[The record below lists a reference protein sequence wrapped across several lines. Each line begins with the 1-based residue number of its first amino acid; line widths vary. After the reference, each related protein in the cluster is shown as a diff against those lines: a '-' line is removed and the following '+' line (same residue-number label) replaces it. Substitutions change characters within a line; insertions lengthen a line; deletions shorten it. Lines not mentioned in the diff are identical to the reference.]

1 METTDVVVIGAGI
14 IGCSIARELAKA
26 DQSVVLLERAGIASA
41 ASGRNHGL
49 IMYPQN
55 EVSGDLYSRSFE
67 IYRELVAGSAVDVE
81 MDDEPRGFLI
91 VVEEDSSWAAAE
103 REARA
108 TEIGGIKVEK
118 VEPDELYRLEPNLR
132 KGLLGG
138 WRMEDGYR
146 TDPAA
151 LTLATAID
159 AVESGADVRTH
170 VDVKSVL
177 NDGSRVRG
185 VATDAGV
192 IQSPVVVN
200 AAGPWAPK
208 LARSVGFEVPIV
220 GGRGWLILTRST
232 EDVAHHLIESPGWHL
247 MGGESGPP
255 PVTVGA
261 YGDGSGPRP
270 ADRGVLI
277 QQNPGGSVLIG
288 GSRKT
293 SIMDDPEDPE
303 ITKEIASDAAALL
316 PALSRLQLVS
326 AWSGVR
332 PMTPDGLPLIGWM
345 EGLEGYF
352 LAGGHG
358 GQGIILG
365 AGTGKLVA
373 QMITQQEPFCDPA
386 PFSPGRF

>member
-1 METTDVVVIGAGI
+1 
-14 IGCSIARELAKA
+14 
-26 DQSVVLLERAGIASA
+26 
-41 ASGRNHGL
+41 
-49 IMYPQN
+49 
-55 EVSGDLYSRSFE
+55 
-67 IYRELVAGSAVDVE
+67 
-81 MDDEPRGFLI
+81 
-91 VVEEDSSWAAAE
+91 
-103 REARA
+103 
-108 TEIGGIKVEK
+108 
-118 VEPDELYRLEPNLR
+118 
-132 KGLLGG
+132 
-138 WRMEDGYR
+138 
-146 TDPAA
+146 
-151 LTLATAID
+151 
-159 AVESGADVRTH
+159 
-170 VDVKSVL
+170 
-177 NDGSRVRG
+177 
-185 VATDAGV
+185 
-192 IQSPVVVN
+192 
-200 AAGPWAPK
+200 
-208 LARSVGFEVPIV
+208 
-220 GGRGWLILTRST
+220 
-232 EDVAHHLIESPGWHL
+232 
-247 MGGESGPP
+247 
-255 PVTVGA
+255 
-261 YGDGSGPRP
+261 
-270 ADRGVLI
+270 VLI